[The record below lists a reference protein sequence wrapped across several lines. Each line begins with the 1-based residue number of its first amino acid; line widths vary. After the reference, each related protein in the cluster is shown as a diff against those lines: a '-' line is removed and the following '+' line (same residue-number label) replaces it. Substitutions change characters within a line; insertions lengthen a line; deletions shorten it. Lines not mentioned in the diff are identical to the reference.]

1 MQYVVDGVIPRYES
15 VYVPDWNVSF
25 YRLFGCSVQLAS
37 ALLFALGLH
46 FFFITVALNCI
57 ALLFS
62 SKERLDR
69 VSLLNN

>member
-1 MQYVVDGVIPRYES
+1 MQYVVDGVILRYES

-46 FFFITVALNCI
+46 FFFHHGCVELHCPT
-57 ALLFS
+57 LLQ
-62 SKERLDR
+62 
-69 VSLLNN
+69 